1 MKAARADMCGVGCAP
16 EEDWFMSRVAP
27 FPKAGFT
34 DKTTGGEMLL
44 PARRHHVRCTQN
56 PNPMLAA
63 MAKRAEDLGFLM
75 HTIASNHCPQIT
87 APVELARTLATI
99 AESVVA

>member
-1 MKAARADMCGVGCAP
+1 
-16 EEDWFMSRVAP
+16 MSRVAP